1 MDLYINNK
9 MRHLKTGRNTNT
21 VFAEC
26 RATSLFIT
34 DAVLMV
40 RINDINLIYK
50 LKLAQSFNNLDVEE
64 TN

>member
-50 LKLAQSFNNLDVEE
+50 LKLA
-64 TN
+64 